1 MMAYNT
7 NNQLYN
13 SMYYDCKR
21 KNYVFVQPLLG
32 AQVAL
37 VLAASRKKNDRF
49 KTTKEIL
56 RYTTDKRES
65 VMIDKN

>member
-1 MMAYNT
+1 M
-7 NNQLYN
+7 
-13 SMYYDCKR
+13 
-21 KNYVFVQPLLG
+21 FVHPLLG

-37 VLAASRKKNDRF
+37 VLAASRQNDRF

>member
-1 MMAYNT
+1 
-7 NNQLYN
+7 
-13 SMYYDCKR
+13 MYYDCKR